1 MQSTWAASTNTWANT
16 PYNWSNNS
24 YPVTAAMTQVNLTNV
39 LDEDTVFPRSLSY
52 ASNYGMSGTGALVIS
67 ESATLSNTSTITNT
81 HTAAIPVSAIVGASN
96 NLVNNVNF
104 TESIALGANS
114 SVSGSSVFLWNDEA
128 EDTATT
134 WSATTDA
141 TDVWNS
147 VTEDTNTTWTKSD
160 E

>member
-1 MQSTWAASTNTWANT
+1 MQSTWAADTNTWAST
-16 PYNWSNNS
+16 SYNWNNNS

-39 LDEDTVFPRSLSY
+39 LDEDTVFPRSLAY
-52 ASNYGMSGTGALVIS
+52 AGNYGMSGTGAIVFS
-67 ESATLSNTSTITNT
+67 KSATLSNTNTIANTSTV
-81 HTAAIPVSAIVGASN
+81 AMPVSTVLGTSN

-104 TESIALGANS
+104 PESIALGANS

-134 WSATTDA
+134 WSASTDA
-141 TDVWNS
+141 TDVWDS

>member
-1 MQSTWAASTNTWANT
+1 M
-16 PYNWSNNS
+16 
-24 YPVTAAMTQVNLTNV
+24 
-39 LDEDTVFPRSLSY
+39 
-52 ASNYGMSGTGALVIS
+52 
-67 ESATLSNTSTITNT
+67 
-81 HTAAIPVSAIVGASN
+81 AIPVSATVGTSN